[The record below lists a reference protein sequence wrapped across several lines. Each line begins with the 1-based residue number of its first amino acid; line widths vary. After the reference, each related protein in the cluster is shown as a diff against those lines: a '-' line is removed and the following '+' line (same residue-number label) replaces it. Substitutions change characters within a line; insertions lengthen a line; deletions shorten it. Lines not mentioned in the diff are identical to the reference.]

1 MTPPSYPSNYEFSGG
16 TEIYLTAVPEFFYR
30 FNNWDGDLSGN
41 TNPTTIL
48 IECNTSITAN
58 FSLNW
63 PLVGGI
69 ICFVLAGAIIVLV
82 LVSWK
87 RLTPSK
93 TQTSEQLSDIPPS
106 EGN

>member
-1 MTPPSYPSNYEFSGG
+1 VIS
-16 TEIYLTAVPEFFYR
+16 LTAVPEFFYR
-30 FNNWDGDLSGN
+30 FNTWDGDLSGN
-41 TNPTTIL
+41 ANPISIL
-48 IECNTSITAN
+48 IDCNKSIAAN

-69 ICFVLAGAIIVLV
+69 ICFVMAGAIGLV

-93 TQTSEQLSDIPPS
+93 TQTSEQLSDTPPS